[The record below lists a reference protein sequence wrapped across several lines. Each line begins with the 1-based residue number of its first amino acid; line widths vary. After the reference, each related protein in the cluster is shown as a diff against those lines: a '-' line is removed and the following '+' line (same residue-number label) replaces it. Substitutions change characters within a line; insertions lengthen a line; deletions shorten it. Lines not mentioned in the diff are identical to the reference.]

1 MLFNSYVFI
10 LAFLPA
16 VLVATYAVRKIA
28 GLTAS
33 ISLLVIASLVFYGW
47 NTPAYIL
54 LIGSSIVGNYVF
66 GLAIAGSHRSPAR
79 SVLFALGV
87 IGNLALLGYFKYLGF
102 FVENAALFFGA
113 GWSVEK
119 IALPLAIS
127 FFTFQQ
133 IAYLADTHA
142 TQTAERDFVKYALFV
157 SFFPQLVA
165 GPIVHHRDLLP
176 QFSMPH
182 ALSPSARNL
191 GLGAA
196 YATMGLFKKVVLAD
210 QLETYAAPAFNSA
223 LVAGETI
230 TFFEAWQAAVAFSLQ
245 IYFDFS
251 GYSDM
256 AVGLARMFGI
266 RLPFN
271 FDSPYRAR
279 NIAQFWQRWHI
290 TLSRFLRDYL
300 YIPLG
305 GNRHGRARRYRNLM
319 VVMLLGGLWHGAGWT
334 FVVWGGLHGLALIVH
349 RLWRHVVP
357 PLPIPKRVGAVVATL
372 TTFVFVT
379 AVWVPFRAE
388 TMDAALA
395 MYRGMIGLNGF
406 ILPAGIEVL
415 LGPKAAAISALGI
428 SFGLVPNLSILGGLL
443 CIAGLL
449 VVFFLPNTQTIVERT
464 QVRAIGALRG
474 GVLPLRLAPSAAW
487 GLLLGAGLALGIAG
501 LGSSFTFLYFE
512 F

>member
-10 LAFLPA
+10 LAFLPV
-16 VLVATYAVRKIA
+16 VLIATYAVRRFA
-28 GLTAS
+28 GLRAS

-54 LIGSSIVGNYVF
+54 LIGGSIVGNYGI
-66 GLAIAGSHRSPAR
+66 GLAIAAAHGKRAR
-79 SVLFALGV
+79 SILFTLGV
-87 IGNLALLGYFKYLGF
+87 VGNLALLGYFKYLGF
-102 FVENAALFFGA
+102 FVENAALLTGA
-113 GWSVEK
+113 DWSIEK

-142 TQTAERDFVKYALFV
+142 SGIPERDFVKYALFV

-165 GPIVHHRDLLP
+165 GPIVHHRELLP

-182 ALSPSARNL
+182 ALSPSARNI

-210 QLETYAAPAFNSA
+210 QLEIYAAPAFNSA

-230 TFFEAWQAAVAFSLQ
+230 TFFEAWQAAIAFSLQ

-266 RLPFN
+266 RLPYN

-279 NIAQFWQRWHI
+279 NIAQFWQRWHM

-305 GNRHGRARRYRNLM
+305 GNRQGRTRRYRNLM

-334 FVVWGGLHGLALIVH
+334 FVVWGGLHGMALILH
-349 RLWRHVVP
+349 RLWNHVVP
-357 PLPIPKRVGAVVATL
+357 PIPVPKQLGAVVATL
-372 TTFVFVT
+372 ITFTFVT

-388 TMDAALA
+388 TMDAAIA
-395 MYRGMIGLNGF
+395 IYQGMIGMNGF
-406 ILPAGIEVL
+406 VLPAGVEVL
-415 LGPKAAAISALGI
+415 LGPRAATLSALGI
-428 SFGLVPNLSILGGLL
+428 DFALVPNLSLPGGLL
-443 CIAGLL
+443 CVIGLL
-449 VVFFLPNTQTIVERT
+449 IVFFLPNTQTIVERAR
-464 QVRAIGALRG
+464 VRAIGSFRRG
-474 GVLPLRLAPSAAW
+474 VVPLRLAPTAAW
-487 GLLLGAGLALGIAG
+487 GVFLGIGLSLGIAG